1 MDLLFVSDRLIDSV
15 VPPCLTAVI
24 EQPIIQKKE
33 LRSIMQCPKCG
44 SYNCQIIT
52 DYESNN
58 RRRLMTG
65 ILYGFS
71 FMSACIYG
79 ARRIYKKVV
88 S

>member
-1 MDLLFVSDRLIDSV
+1 
-15 VPPCLTAVI
+15 
-24 EQPIIQKKE
+24 
-33 LRSIMQCPKCG
+33 MQCPKCG

-79 ARRIYKKVV
+79 VRRIYKKVV

>member
-1 MDLLFVSDRLIDSV
+1 
-15 VPPCLTAVI
+15 
-24 EQPIIQKKE
+24 
-33 LRSIMQCPKCG
+33 MQCPKCG

-79 ARRIYKKVV
+79 ARRIYKKVGHYADIGIMPHMPIF
-88 S
+88 